1 MGSAQSHL
9 VRFTLQAMYHG
20 LVSIAGEGMKDYES
34 KKFQKV
40 CCEAISPK
48 NGFKNMIRA
57 TAIHMDTFDMEEEN
71 VTVSQK
77 QRNAGKY

>member
-1 MGSAQSHL
+1 
-9 VRFTLQAMYHG
+9 
-20 LVSIAGEGMKDYES
+20 MKDYES
-34 KKFQKV
+34 KIFQKV

-48 NGFKNMIRA
+48 NSFKNMIRA
-57 TAIHMDTFDMEEEN
+57 MVIHMDTFDMEEEN

>member
-1 MGSAQSHL
+1 M
-9 VRFTLQAMYHG
+9 VRFTLQAMYRG
-20 LVSIAGEGMKDYES
+20 LVSMAGEGRKDYES

-57 TAIHMDTFDMEEEN
+57 TVIHMDIFDMEEEN

-77 QRNAGKY
+77 QRDTEKY